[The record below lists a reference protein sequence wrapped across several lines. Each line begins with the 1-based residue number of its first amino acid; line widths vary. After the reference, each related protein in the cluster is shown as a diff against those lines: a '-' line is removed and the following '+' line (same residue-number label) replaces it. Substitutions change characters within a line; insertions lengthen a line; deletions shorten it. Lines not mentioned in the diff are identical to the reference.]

1 MTVERIID
9 KVVKELKFQLIIQYG
24 LIDGAYYGK

>member
-24 LIDGAYYGK
+24 LIDGTY